1 MRWPAAEVKVD
12 ADLVAALLHSQ
23 YPNFDGL
30 DCYEVAEGF
39 DNSLWRLGPDLVVR
53 VPRREAAVTPLMNEL
68 RWLSEVAGRVS
79 LQTPLPLLAG
89 APSDDF
95 PWPWS
100 ISTWIEGVPGDEV
113 SLDVLGRSA
122 HTSATFLRQVHV
134 NAPPDA
140 PRNPYRSVTLV
151 ARSTAF
157 EERLDE
163 MRHELNHEKVF
174 SLWLTC
180 RDVPIGDRPA
190 QWLHGDFHPGNTLY
204 RDGEL
209 IGVVDFGD
217 LCAGDPATD
226 LAGGLMSLPYEALP
240 EYFAAY
246 DLDDEAMLQ
255 RTIGWAVFFGVMM
268 VSIGLDDRPSYLSI
282 GQRALSNAMKM
293 DEVL

>member
-1 MRWPAAEVKVD
+1 MRWPAAEVKID
-12 ADLVAALLHSQ
+12 ADLVSALLHLQ
-23 YPNFDGL
+23 YPSFDGL

-53 VPRREAAVTPLMNEL
+53 LPRREAAVTPLMNEL
-68 RWLSEVAGRVS
+68 RWLGDVAGHVS

-89 APSDDF
+89 TPSDDF

-100 ISTWIEGVPGDEV
+100 ISTWINGAPGDEV

-122 HTSATFLRQVHV
+122 HTLATFLRQVHV

-151 ARSTAF
+151 ERSTTF

-163 MRHELNHEKVF
+163 LRHELDHEKVL
-174 SLWLTC
+174 SLWLNC
-180 RDVPIGDRPA
+180 RDVPIGDRAA

-209 IGVVDFGD
+209 IGVIDFGD